1 MFQIY
6 ISTFKTMRANLGA
19 ESAQQLVGGTK
30 LLQSAWTDFLPPY
43 LILPRVLTVQ
53 EDLLGEVWPVWV
65 LVVLYEASLCSW
77 LWC

>member
-1 MFQIY
+1 
-6 ISTFKTMRANLGA
+6 MRANLGA

-53 EDLLGEVWPVWV
+53 EDIQRQIGYSVIMN
-65 LVVLYEASLCSW
+65 
-77 LWC
+77 